1 MTMDEIKLTSDELVE
16 MRTYE
21 QAYWRT
27 SLAQFAFSIFIIRLF
42 EPAFFG
48 IGMVFLALGI
58 AFLVIAYH
66 RRLHNLEGVLDHSKP
81 FVTSGGYVA
90 ISGFIALMG
99 YISLLL
105 LISILR

>member
-1 MTMDEIKLTSDELVE
+1 MNRARQ
-16 MRTYE
+16 RTYE

-48 IGMVFLALGI
+48 IGIVFLVLGI
-58 AFLVIAYH
+58 SFLAIAFH
-66 RRLHNLEGVLDHSKP
+66 RRRHNLEGVLDDSKP

-90 ISGFIALMG
+90 MSGFIAMMG